1 MQQDRSIPAPVV
13 DRAIRLTYAQ
23 MMSGAVFGASTGGMF
38 LIGFALALGADN
50 RLLGL
55 LSSAPMFFVVAQML
69 SAWAIERG
77 ASCKRVTVLAAFTMP
92 LCWLLISAIPLGARF
107 MTGKQPLFVL
117 IAVTVLATIAG
128 QFAGN
133 ARASWIGELIP
144 AERRGR
150 FFGMCALF
158 AGIVG
163 AVFAVGEGRF
173 LDFVRD
179 QGLFAFAALFLF
191 GSFFGLISAS
201 LNLPQP
207 DVFLQRGESRSAII
221 AVRDVFG
228 NRPLVILIATQAVM
242 NLGVI
247 CAPFVPAYSLRDVGM
262 SFFGLGCLNAVFIAT
277 MLAAS
282 PFLGR
287 LIDRIGSRPV
297 LIAGLLLAAPLGLIW
312 VFIPPGRADLAYRL
326 LPFTNAISG
335 VAHAAINVAISTMI
349 YKITTSRG
357 RSIQLAVYGICV
369 TLAAAPMPMFGGWLV
384 TALQQTGYP
393 VDLRLTF
400 YLWTVAVASSVFVAV
415 RLPEPGSMPVR
426 TLMFSYFPQWLA
438 SRPAFIA
445 ELPVMLMNLWMNSAG
460 VSPKNGTTGKPAAN
474 GAETERPGSR
484 LQ

>member
-1 MQQDRSIPAPVV
+1 MSYEHPISAPAV

-55 LSSAPMFFVVAQML
+55 LSSVPMFFVVTQMI
-69 SAWAIERG
+69 SAWLIERG
-77 ASCKRVTVLAAFTMP
+77 ASCKRVTVLAAFAMP
-92 LCWLLISAIPLGARF
+92 VCWLLIAAIPLGARF

-117 IAVTVLATIAG
+117 IGVTVLATIAG

-144 AERRGR
+144 VERRGR
-150 FFGMCALF
+150 FFGMCTLF
-158 AGIVG
+158 AGAVG

-179 QGLFAFAALFLF
+179 QGLVAFAALFLF
-191 GSFFGLISAS
+191 GAIFGLISAF

-207 DVFLQRGESRSAII
+207 DVALPRGAPRTLNTAI
-221 AVRDVFG
+221 REVFS

-262 SFFGLGCLNAVFIAT
+262 SFFGLGCLNAIFIAT

-282 PFLGR
+282 PSLGR
-287 LIDRIGSRPV
+287 LTDRIGSRPL
-297 LIAGLLLAAPLGLIW
+297 LIAGLLLSAPLGLVWI
-312 VFIPPGRADLAYRL
+312 FIPPGRADLAYRI
-326 LPFTNAISG
+326 LPLTNAISG
-335 VAHAAINVAISTMI
+335 IAQAGINVALSTMI
-349 YKITTSRG
+349 YKLTTPRG
-357 RSIQLAVYGICV
+357 RSVQLAAYSICV
-369 TLAAAPMPMFGGWLV
+369 VLVAAPMPMLGGWLV
-384 TALQQTGYP
+384 TALQQAGYP

-400 YLWTVAVASSVFVAV
+400 YLWTMAIACSVFVAV

-438 SRPAFIA
+438 SLPAFII
-445 ELPVMLMNLWMNSAG
+445 ELPGMIMNLWDRDDDSDEKPG
-460 VSPKNGTTGKPAAN
+460 VP
-474 GAETERPGSR
+474 
-484 LQ
+484 